1 MIRAI
6 LYVLKQNGL
15 DYNLIAK
22 YIAGNQEKF
31 KQSCLQIFGE
41 DFNNYFNSLNSRDNN
56 RTEQIIIELIAN
68 YIKQNGLN
76 ISNYWKNNSNQLT
89 QDNLYFKGSP
99 TLSRAVVNCGI
110 ESFKPEEQEFYKY
123 FESSVKVS
131 NDNDSFISQDRD
143 DEESKIFIT
152 EIKRIIPDIESFKTK
167 FISLRVSCQDK
178 NIFDNLDLANI
189 TYSDVMINMN
199 KLLQTKNTDN
209 DELGG
214 IKR

>member
-1 MIRAI
+1 M
-6 LYVLKQNGL
+6 
-15 DYNLIAK
+15 
-22 YIAGNQEKF
+22 
-31 KQSCLQIFGE
+31 
-41 DFNNYFNSLNSRDNN
+41 
-56 RTEQIIIELIAN
+56 IIELIAN

-99 TLSRAVVNCGI
+99 TLSRVVVNCGI

-131 NDNDSFISQDRD
+131 NDNDSFISQEKVDRIRQFIETKYSLKDKSVDEIYDTIIDLCSAYIQYQNRD

-167 FISLRVSCQDK
+167 FISLRVSGQDK